1 MSVIAS
7 LKASAE
13 AYLICGE
20 ESAAAMCNRMV
31 GDVQSMDRI
40 FGEGAGDALHRSA
53 ASQLAER
60 AARKLQEFNQR
71 RAA

>member
-1 MSVIAS
+1 MNVISS

-31 GDVQSMDRI
+31 GDVENMDRI
-40 FGEGAGDALHRSA
+40 FGEGAGNALHQSA

-60 AARKLQEFNQR
+60 AAIKLQEHNR